1 MFVLKRN
8 TLTAFTALKLLFI
21 TVCAVGCFTFKTQ
34 AQKYNFTHYDIEH
47 GLVQSQVNGLSQDKS
62 HRLWI
67 GTLGG
72 ACLFDGKDFT
82 PFTRENGLSNN
93 LIYALLSDQK
103 GRVWFGTNQGLSC
116 LEGQTIINFKVPAN
130 VKRPFVTNIVEDR
143 AGTIW
148 CTMQSR
154 LYKVKGNLLQQ
165 VPVTNYNEYSVT
177 GIAVSRMGNI
187 CASVYQA
194 GVFSLTANGWVNII
208 PLPAEHKN
216 IVIRRMLFDRFDSAK
231 VYLIADN
238 QLFVSTNKTIIL
250 YPNKEL
256 CTARV
261 AMLAVEQ
268 DKHGDIWVG
277 TTNGAYYIKNN
288 RLIHFDARNG
298 FTDITVS
305 NIYCDH
311 DGNLWLSTWGG
322 GIYKYEGD
330 AFVVF
335 DQSYGITSFQTIMSI
350 TSDKD
355 KNIWLATDGSGA
367 LKYDGKAFKSVPL
380 PATGGY
386 VKKSQCIYTDKD
398 NNIWIG
404 TSLGGVWK
412 FDGKKYTMIP
422 RSNRRI
428 ANALSQ
434 DGNGTIWMAAPA
446 GCFYLGNDTLVQVPD
461 LNTFITTLLPMGKD
475 SMLVGTQA
483 GVKLLVNKKPVPGF
497 NIKALASSNIFCMIP
512 YRNKIVFG
520 TADWGL
526 FIWDRA
532 TGNVKNYNAKD
543 GLNSNSI
550 YNLVADK
557 HGVIWAGTGRGA
569 NCIIPTANG
578 IDFRVVGDDS
588 SKGIIAEANQNAV
601 IYFDNKIWMGTTKG
615 LIVYNTSKT
624 IDALSTPH
632 VIIQSVKLFT
642 RQNSR
647 LITAAVD
654 PKIPYNQ
661 NHLAIS
667 FLGIYLKNPGD
678 VLYQYKLYGY
688 DDKFSSPVKNN
699 VVDYPSLPPGK
710 YTFQVKAV
718 TSAGLLSKNIALYSF
733 EIAAPFYQTWVFRAL
748 LLLSFVLLGFF
759 IQTYMHRRKL
769 QSQQLI
775 EHMKREEKQKIRQ
788 QTAEDF
794 HDDLGNKLTRI
805 TVLSDILTAK
815 LGEEKT
821 EQQNLVGQIKQNAE
835 ELYNGTKDILWA
847 LDPKSD
853 NLYEILTHIRLF
865 GVEFFHDTP
874 VKFNMD
880 EINPDLGRIKLPMIY
895 CRNITMICKELLN
908 NTLKHSGANQVN
920 LSWSFISTT
929 EMKLTLADNG
939 KGFNINN
946 DTTGHGINN
955 IRNRAARIG
964 SSIEVQSNSTK
975 GTQVTLKLKLKKD

>member
-8 TLTAFTALKLLFI
+8 TLTAFTALRLLFI
-21 TVCAVGCFTFKTQ
+21 TVCAVSCFTFKTQ
-34 AQKYNFTHYDIEH
+34 AQKYSFTHYDIEH

-72 ACLFDGKDFT
+72 ACLFDGKDFI

-103 GRVWFGTNQGLSC
+103 NRVWFGTNQGLSC
-116 LEGQTIINFKVPAN
+116 LDGKKIINFKAPEN
-130 VKRPFVTNIVEDR
+130 VKRPFITNIVEDK

-148 CTMQSR
+148 FTMQSR
-154 LYKVKGNLLQQ
+154 LYKVKGNTLQQ
-165 VPVTNYNEYSVT
+165 VPVTNYDAYSVT
-177 GIAVSRMGNI
+177 GVAINRLGDI
-187 CASVYQA
+187 CVSVYQA
-194 GVFSLTANGWVNII
+194 GIFSLIANSWVNII

-216 IVIRRMLFDRFDSAK
+216 IVIRRMLFDKFDPAK

-238 QLFVSTNKTIIL
+238 QLFVSNNKMVTL

-256 CTARV
+256 STARV

-268 DKHGDIWVG
+268 DRHGDIWVG

-288 RLIHFDARNG
+288 HLIHFDARNG

-335 DQSYGITSFQTIMSI
+335 EQSYGITSFQTIMSI

-367 LKYDGKAFKSVPL
+367 LKYNGREFKSIPL

-386 VKKSQCIYTDKD
+386 VKKAQCIYTDKD

-422 RSNRRI
+422 RSNMRI
-428 ANALSQ
+428 ANSISQ

-446 GCFYLGNDTLVQVPD
+446 GCFYLGNDTLVHIND
-461 LNTFITTLLPMGKD
+461 LNAFATSLLPMGKD

-483 GVKLLVNKKPVPGF
+483 GVKLLVNKRLVPGF
-497 NIKALASSNIFCMIP
+497 NIKALASSNIFCMIH
-512 YRNKIVFG
+512 YHNKIVFG

-526 FIWDRA
+526 FIWDKT
-532 TGNVKNYNAKD
+532 TGDIKNYDVNK
-543 GLNSNSI
+543 GLNANSI
-550 YNLVADK
+550 YSLVTDN

-569 NCIIPTANG
+569 NRIIPAANG
-578 IDFRVVGDDS
+578 KDFTVVGYDN
-588 SKGIIAEANQNAV
+588 SKGIITEANQNSV
-601 IYFDNKIWMGTTKG
+601 ICLDNKIWMGTTKG
-615 LIVYNTSKT
+615 LIVYNTAKST
-624 IDALSTPH
+624 DSPSTPH

-642 RQNSR
+642 KQNIR
-647 LITAAVD
+647 LITDAVA

-667 FLGIYLKNPGD
+667 FLGVYLKNPGD
-678 VLYQYKLYGY
+678 VLYQYRLYGY
-688 DDKFSSPVKNN
+688 DDRFSAPVKNN

-718 TSAGLLSKNIALYSF
+718 TSAGLLSKNIALYTF
-733 EIAAPFYQTWVFRAL
+733 EIAAPFYQTWIFRSL
-748 LLLSFVLLGFF
+748 LLLSFVLIGFS

-769 QSQQLI
+769 HSQQLI
-775 EHMKREEKQKIRQ
+775 EQMKREEKQKIRQ

-821 EQQNLVGQIKQNAE
+821 EQKNLVGQIKQNAE

-865 GVEFFHDTP
+865 GAEFFHDTP

-880 EINPDLGRIKLPMIY
+880 DINPDLNRIKLPLAY
-895 CRNITMICKELLN
+895 CRNITMIYKELLN
-908 NTLKHSGANQVN
+908 NTLKHSGASQVN
-920 LSWSFISTT
+920 LSWNFISVT
-929 EMKLTLADNG
+929 EMKITLADNG

-946 DTTGHGINN
+946 NTIGHGINN

-964 SSIEVQSNSTK
+964 STIEVQSGSTK

>member
-8 TLTAFTALKLLFI
+8 TLTAFTALRLLFI
-21 TVCAVGCFTFKTQ
+21 TVCAVGCFPFKIQ
-34 AQKYNFTHYDIEH
+34 AQKYSFTHYDIEH

-72 ACLFDGKDFT
+72 ACLFDGKDFI
-82 PFTRENGLSNN
+82 PFTQENGLSNN

-103 GRVWFGTNQGLSC
+103 NRVWFGTNQGLSC
-116 LEGQTIINFKVPAN
+116 LDGKKTINYKVPAN
-130 VKRPFVTNIVEDR
+130 VKRPFITNIVEDK

-148 CTMQSR
+148 CIMQSR
-154 LYKVKGNLLQQ
+154 LFKVQGNTLQQ
-165 VPVTNYNEYSVT
+165 VIITNYNEYSIT
-177 GIAVSRMGNI
+177 GIAISREGNI
-187 CASVYQA
+187 CVSVYQA
-194 GVFSLTANGWVNII
+194 GVFSLIANNWVNII
-208 PLPAEHKN
+208 PLPAERKN
-216 IVIRRMLFDRFDSAK
+216 IVIRRMLFDKFDAAK

-238 QLFVSTNKTIIL
+238 QLFVSTNKIITL

-256 CTARV
+256 CSARV
-261 AMLAVEQ
+261 AMMAVEQ
-268 DKHGDIWVG
+268 DTHGDIWVG

-288 RLIHFDARNG
+288 HLIHFDARNG

-305 NIYCDH
+305 NIYCDR

-335 DQSYGITSFQTIMSI
+335 DQSFGITSFQTIMSI
-350 TSDKD
+350 ASDKD

-367 LKYDGKAFKSVPL
+367 LKYNGKEFTSVPL
-380 PATGGY
+380 PETGGY
-386 VKKSQCIYTDKD
+386 TKKAQCIYTDKD

-422 RSNRRI
+422 RSNMRI
-428 ANALSQ
+428 ANAISQ
-434 DGNGTIWMAAPA
+434 DGGGNIWMAAPT
-446 GCFYLGNDTLVQVPD
+446 GCFYLGNDTLVHID
-461 LNTFITTLLPMGKD
+461 ELNAFATCLLPMGKD

-483 GVKLLVNKKPVPGF
+483 GVKLLVNKRLVPGF
-497 NIKALASSNIFCMIP
+497 NIKALASSNIFCMIQ

-520 TADWGL
+520 TADRGV
-526 FIWDRA
+526 FIEDKT
-532 TGNVKNYNAKD
+532 TGDIKNYDVKK
-543 GLNSNSI
+543 GLNANSI
-550 YNLVADK
+550 YSLITDN

-569 NCIIPTANG
+569 NRIISAANG
-578 IDFRVVGDDS
+578 KDFTVVGYDN
-588 SKGIIAEANQNAV
+588 SKGIITEANQNSV
-601 IYFDNKIWMGTTKG
+601 ICLDNKIWMGTTKG
-615 LIVYNTSKT
+615 LIVYNTVKT
-624 IDALSTPH
+624 TDSPSTPH
-632 VIIQSVKLFT
+632 VIIKSVRLFTKQSV
-642 RQNSR
+642 R
-647 LITAAVD
+647 LITDTVA
-654 PKIPYNQ
+654 PRIPYNQ

-667 FLGIYLKNPGD
+667 FLGVYLKAPGD
-678 VLYQYKLYGY
+678 VLYQYRLYGY
-688 DDKFSSPVKNN
+688 DDKFSAPVKNN

-718 TSAGLLSKNIALYSF
+718 TSAGVVSKNMALYSF
-733 EIAAPFYQTWVFRAL
+733 EIAAPFYQTWIFRSL
-748 LLLSFVLLGFF
+748 LLLSFVLLGFS

-769 QSQQLI
+769 HSQQLI
-775 EHMKREEKQKIRQ
+775 EQMKREEKQKIRQ

-815 LGEEKT
+815 LGEEKI
-821 EQQNLVGQIKQNAE
+821 EQKNLVGQIKQNAE

-865 GVEFFHDTP
+865 GAEFFHDTP
-874 VKFNMD
+874 VKFTMD
-880 EINPDLGRIKLPMIY
+880 DINPDLSRIKLPLAY
-895 CRNITMICKELLN
+895 CRNITMIYKELLN
-908 NTLKHSGANQVN
+908 NTLKHSGASQVN
-920 LSWSFISTT
+920 LSWNFIGAT
-929 EMKLTLADNG
+929 EMKITLADNG

-964 SSIEVQSNSTK
+964 STIEVQSGSTK
-975 GTQVTLKLKLKKD
+975 GTRVTLKLKLKKD

>member
-8 TLTAFTALKLLFI
+8 TLTAYTALRLLFI
-21 TVCAVGCFTFKTQ
+21 TVCVVSCFPFKIQ
-34 AQKYNFTHYDIEH
+34 AQKYSFTHYDIEH

-72 ACLFDGKDFT
+72 ACLFDGKDFI

-103 GRVWFGTNQGLSC
+103 NRVWFGTNQGLSC
-116 LEGQTIINFKVPAN
+116 FDGKKVINFKIPAN
-130 VKRPFVTNIVEDR
+130 IKRPYITNIVEDK

-148 CTMQSR
+148 CIMQNR
-154 LYKVKGNLLQQ
+154 LFKVHGNILQQ
-165 VPVTNYNEYSVT
+165 VIITNYNEYSVT
-177 GIAVSRMGNI
+177 GIAISGEGNI

-194 GVFSLTANGWVNII
+194 GVFSLIANGWVNII
-208 PLPAEHKN
+208 PLPTGHKN
-216 IVIRRMLFDRFDSAK
+216 IVIRRILFDKFDPAK

-238 QLFVSTNKTIIL
+238 QLFVSTNKTIAL

-256 CTARV
+256 YTAKV
-261 AMLAVEQ
+261 AILSVAQ

-277 TTNGAYYIKNN
+277 STNGAFYIKNN
-288 RLIHFDARNG
+288 QLIHFDARNG
-298 FTDITVS
+298 FTDISIS
-305 NIYCDH
+305 NIYCDY

-330 AFVVF
+330 SFVVF
-335 DQSYGITSFQTIMSI
+335 DQSFGITSFQTIMSI
-350 TSDKD
+350 TTDKD

-367 LKYDGKAFKSVPL
+367 LKYDGKGFRSVPL
-380 PATGGY
+380 PAIGGY
-386 VKKSQCIYTDKD
+386 VKKSQCIYTDRN

-412 FDGKKYTMIP
+412 YDGKRYTMIP
-422 RSNRRI
+422 RSNERI
-428 ANALSQ
+428 ANAISQ
-434 DGNGTIWMAAPA
+434 DGNGTMWMAAPA
-446 GCFYLGNDTLVQVPD
+446 GCFYLGKDTLVQLRD
-461 LNTFITTLLPMGKD
+461 INTFVTTLLPMGKD

-483 GVKLLVNKKPVPGF
+483 GVKLFVNKKLVPGF
-497 NIKALASSNIFCMIP
+497 NIKALASSNIFCMLN

-526 FIWDRA
+526 FIWDKT
-532 TGNVKNYNAKD
+532 TGDIKNYDIKK
-543 GLNSNSI
+543 GLNANSI
-550 YNLVADK
+550 YSLVTDNN
-557 HGVIWAGTGRGA
+557 GVIWAGTGRGA
-569 NCIIPTANG
+569 NRIIPAANG
-578 IDFRVVGDDS
+578 KDFTVVGYDN
-588 SKGIIAEANQNAV
+588 SKGIITEANQNSV
-601 IYFDNKIWMGTTKG
+601 ICLDNKIWMGTTKG
-615 LIVYNTSKT
+615 LIVYNTAKST
-624 IDALSTPH
+624 DSPSTPH

-642 RQNSR
+642 KQNIR
-647 LITAAVD
+647 LITDALT

-667 FLGIYLKNPGD
+667 FLGVYLKRPGD
-678 VLYQYKLYGY
+678 ILYQYRLYGY
-688 DDKFSSPVKNN
+688 DDKFSAPVKNN
-699 VVDYPSLPPGK
+699 VVDYPSLPPGT

-718 TSAGLLSKNIALYSF
+718 TSGGLLSKNIALYTF
-733 EIAAPFYQTWVFRAL
+733 EIEAPFYQTWIFRSL
-748 LLLSFVLLGFF
+748 LLLSFVLLGFS

-775 EHMKREEKQKIRQ
+775 EQMKREEKQKIRQ

-821 EQQNLVGQIKQNAE
+821 EQKNLVGQIKQNAE

-865 GVEFFHDTP
+865 GAEFFHDTA
-874 VKFNMD
+874 VKFKMD
-880 EINPDLGRIKLPMIY
+880 DINPDLNRIKLPLAY
-895 CRNITMICKELLN
+895 CRNITMIYKELLN
-908 NTLKHSGANQVN
+908 NTLKHSGASQVN
-920 LSWSFISTT
+920 LSWNFISAT
-929 EMKLTLADNG
+929 EMKLILADNG

-955 IRNRAARIG
+955 IRNRAARVG
-964 SSIEVQSNSTK
+964 STIEVQSGSTK

>member
-1 MFVLKRN
+1 MLKRN
-8 TLTAFTALKLLFI
+8 TLTAFDALRLLFI
-21 TVCAVGCFTFKTQ
+21 TVCVVSCFTFKAQ
-34 AQKYNFTHYDIEH
+34 AQKYSFTHYDIEH

-72 ACLFDGKDFT
+72 ACLFDGKDFI

-103 GRVWFGTNQGLSC
+103 NRVWFGTNQGLSC
-116 LEGQTIINFKVPAN
+116 LDGKRVTNFKVPAN
-130 VKRPFVTNIVEDR
+130 VKRPFITNIVEDK

-148 CTMQSR
+148 FTMQSR
-154 LYKVKGNLLQQ
+154 LYKVKGNAIEQ
-165 VPVTNYNEYSVT
+165 VSVTNYDEYSVT
-177 GIAVSRMGNI
+177 GVAINRLGNI
-187 CASVYQA
+187 CVSVYQA
-194 GVFSLTANGWVNII
+194 GIFSLMASSWVNLI
-208 PLPAEHKN
+208 PIPAEHKN
-216 IVIRRMLFDRFDSAK
+216 IVIRRMLFDRLDPAK

-238 QLFVSTNKTIIL
+238 QLFVSINKTITL
-250 YPNKEL
+250 YPDKEL
-256 CTARV
+256 RTAKV

-268 DKHGDIWVG
+268 DKNGDIWVG
-277 TTNGAYYIKNN
+277 TTNGAFYIKNN

-298 FTDITVS
+298 FTDITIS

-330 AFVVF
+330 SFVVF

-367 LKYDGKAFKSVPL
+367 LKYNGKEFKSVPL

-386 VKKSQCIYTDKD
+386 VKKAQCIYTDKD

-412 FDGKKYTMIP
+412 FDGNKYIMIP
-422 RSNRRI
+422 RSNMRI
-428 ANALSQ
+428 ANAISQ
-434 DGNGTIWMAAPA
+434 DGNGTIWMAAPT
-446 GCFYLGNDTLVQVPD
+446 GCFYLGHDTLVHINE
-461 LNTFITTLLPMGKD
+461 LNGFATSLLPMGKD

-483 GVKLLVNKKPVPGF
+483 GVRLLVNKKLVPGF
-497 NIKALASSNIFCMIP
+497 NIKALASSNIFCMIT

-526 FIWDRA
+526 FIWDKT
-532 TGNVKNYNAKD
+532 TGSIKNYDVKK

-550 YNLVADK
+550 YSLIADK

-569 NCIIPTANG
+569 NRIVPAANG
-578 IDFRVVGDDS
+578 TDFTVVGYDS
-588 SKGIIAEANQNAV
+588 SKGIIAEANQNAA
-601 IYFDNKIWMGTTKG
+601 IFLDNKIWMGTTKG
-615 LIVYNTSKT
+615 LIVYNTAKT
-624 IDALSTPH
+624 INAPSTPH

-642 RQNSR
+642 KQATR
-647 LITAAVD
+647 LITDAID
-654 PKIPYNQ
+654 PQIPYNQ

-667 FLGIYLKNPGD
+667 FLGVYLKNPGD
-678 VLYQYKLYGY
+678 VLYQYRLYGY
-688 DDKFSSPVKNN
+688 DDRFSALVKNN
-699 VVDYPSLPPGK
+699 MVDYPSLPPGK

-718 TSAGLLSKNIALYSF
+718 TSAGLLSKNVALYTF
-733 EIAAPFYQTWVFRAL
+733 EIAAPFYQTWVFRSL
-748 LLLSFVLLGFF
+748 LLLSFVLLGFG
-759 IQTYMHRRKL
+759 IQTYMHKRKL
-769 QSQQLI
+769 HSQQLI
-775 EHMKREEKQKIRQ
+775 EQMKREEKQKIRQ

-821 EQQNLVGQIKQNAE
+821 EQKNLIGQIKQNAE

-865 GVEFFHDTP
+865 GSEFFHDTS

-880 EINPDLGRIKLPMIY
+880 EINPDLNRIKLPMAY
-895 CRNITMICKELLN
+895 CRNITMIYKELLN
-908 NTLKHSGANQVN
+908 NTLKHSGASRVN
-920 LSWSFISTT
+920 LSWNFISAT
-929 EMKLTLADNG
+929 EMKITLADNG

-955 IRNRAARIG
+955 IRNRAARLG
-964 SSIEVQSNSTK
+964 GTVEVKSNSSH
-975 GTQVTLKLKLKKD
+975 GTQVILKLKLKKD